1 MLGSSYSTVMDAAIV
16 PVEAEDAALVPN
28 FMTEAE
34 VREAELRRVRD
45 HVAAGLLGG
54 PEHRNLE
61 PPEVLR
67 EVLEEAESIQS
78 KSIRSVDR
86 KSNPLYA
93 RDMMLD
99 VLNEMSYPRPETFE
113 ERRVLRKL

>member
-1 MLGSSYSTVMDAAIV
+1 MDAAIV
-16 PVEAEDAALVPN
+16 PMEDTALVPN
-28 FMTEAE
+28 FLTEDE

-61 PPEVLR
+61 PPDVLR
-67 EVLEEAESIQS
+67 EVYEEEESSVQS

-99 VLNEMSYPRPETFE
+99 VLNEMS
-113 ERRVLRKL
+113 LSLIHI